1 MKKKKLTYNE
11 LGERVG
17 FIFNKV
23 MEIERAVNYVHSL
36 IVAYVDSND
45 HSKKLIKYLKEQ
57 EEKNEQANRSDTKG
71 DRKDK
76 SGDSSANSESK

>member
-11 LGERVG
+11 LGERLDFV
-17 FIFNKV
+17 FNRL
-23 MEIERAVNYVHSL
+23 MEVERAVNYVHSL
-36 IVAYVDSND
+36 IVACVDSND

-76 SGDSSANSESK
+76 SGDSSSNSKSK

>member
-1 MKKKKLTYNE
+1 MVMAKLTD
-11 LGERVG
+11 LLFTR
-17 FIFNKV
+17 
-23 MEIERAVNYVHSL
+23 MLEIERAINYTHSL

-45 HSKKLIKYLKEQ
+45 HSKKLVKFLKEQ